1 VRYPDAVKVGPVE
14 VDGRELA
21 RVCAKWRVREL
32 ALFGSATRDDFDE
45 DSDVDLLVAFD
56 PAVRFK
62 MLKMGEIRADFAA
75 VFGRRVDVVERA
87 AVEENPNWVVRRAI
101 LESAQRL
108 RHGVHSAASGVPRV
122 RRGGERTVM
131 RTSQDLA
138 STAPSR

>member
-1 VRYPDAVKVGPVE
+1 MKVGPVE

-21 RVCAKWRVREL
+21 RVCAKWNVREL
-32 ALFGSATRDDFDE
+32 ALFGSAIRDDFDE
-45 DSDVDLLVAFD
+45 DSDIDLLVAFD

-62 MLKMGEIRADFAA
+62 MLKMAEIRADFGA

-108 RHGVHSAASGVPRV
+108 DVA
-122 RRGGERTVM
+122 
-131 RTSQDLA
+131 
-138 STAPSR
+138 